1 MRFSQ
6 SALFQLFFASFLAGL
21 MLSLFYDILSCAHI
35 WLMPSQT
42 RYTVPAIQRMRNPR
56 IKKGSAKKAK
66 ALRVVV
72 FFDDVLFCVISAIT
86 LVLLLYWMNNG
97 AFRAAAPFLMA
108 AGFFLWHVSVSKGI
122 QIAMQWITFWVET
135 VIYTLCIPIK
145 RLFSWIADKCK
156 MKAQAKHQ
164 KRCAQKRETYT
175 RQQFQSIDT
184 TAKKLLSIYV
194 KNKEKKGDDYA
205 KHRKKAV

>member
-6 SALFQLFFASFLAGL
+6 SALFQLFCASFSAGL
-21 MLSLFYDILSCAHI
+21 MLSLFYDILSCLHM

-42 RYTVPAIQRMRNPR
+42 RYTVPAIQSMRASR

-66 ALRVVV
+66 ALPVVV
-72 FFDDVLFCVISAIT
+72 FFDDVLFCIISAIT

-97 AFRAAAPFLMA
+97 AFRAAAPFFMA
-108 AGFFLWHVSVSKGI
+108 VGFFLWHVTISKGI
-122 QIAMQWITFWVET
+122 RIAMQWISFGVET

-145 RLFSWIADKCK
+145 RLFSWIANKYK

-164 KRCAQKRETYT
+164 KRALDKNQIKENRLPLSP
-175 RQQFQSIDT
+175 RRGRVFQVSF
-184 TAKKLLSIYV
+184 
-194 KNKEKKGDDYA
+194 
-205 KHRKKAV
+205 RR